1 MSRVSV
7 YYLDDEPALC
17 ELFAEYFESGDIQ
30 VKTFTQAADA
40 IAAVADESP
49 MVMFI
54 DYRLSDTDGEAVAS
68 QLPDDLPKV
77 LITGDL
83 AVTPDYPFEYIV
95 SKPFSFRQVEEII
108 RTLANRR
115 S

>member
-1 MSRVSV
+1 MSRIRV

-17 ELFAEYFESGDIQ
+17 ELFAEYFDSGEFEIR
-30 VKTFTQAADA
+30 TFTKAPDA
-40 IAAVADESP
+40 IAAVNDEPP

-54 DYRLSDTDGEAVAS
+54 DYRLSDTDGATVAR
-68 QLPDDLPKV
+68 QLPESLPKV

-83 AVTPDYPFEYIV
+83 AAAPDYPFNFIV

-108 RTLANRR
+108 RTLAKLPD
-115 S
+115 

>member
-1 MSRVSV
+1 MSRVLV

-17 ELFAEYFESGDIQ
+17 DLFAEFFETGDVQIQ
-30 VKTFTQAADA
+30 TFTQAPAA
-40 IAAVADESP
+40 IAAVSEEVP

-54 DYRLSDTDGEAVAS
+54 DYRLSDTDGETVAA
-68 QLPDDLPKV
+68 QLPDSLPKV

-83 AVTPDYPFEYIV
+83 AATPDYPFDYIV

-108 RTLANRR
+108 RDVTQR
-115 S
+115 

>member
-1 MSRVSV
+1 MSRIRV

-17 ELFAEYFESGDIQ
+17 ELFSEYFDAGEIE
-30 VKTFTQAADA
+30 VRTFTHAPDA
-40 IAAVADESP
+40 IAAVNDVPP

-54 DYRLSDTDGEAVAS
+54 DYRLSDTDGATVAR
-68 QLPDDLPKV
+68 QLPESLPKV

-83 AVTPDYPFEYIV
+83 AAAPDFPFNFIV

-108 RTLANRR
+108 RSLAPMPD
-115 S
+115 